1 MKAGRVVKRINLG
14 SGIGWRP
21 ELARSIERR
30 PGLGFIEVVAENI
43 SPESIPR
50 AIERLR
56 ERGAQVIPHG
66 VTLSLGGAEEPD
78 PRRLARLASIGERLN
93 APFVSEHIAFVRA
106 GGLESGHL
114 LPLERTRESLEILV
128 ENVLAAKAALPVP
141 LALENIA
148 SLFEW
153 PAPEMDEAAFITEAL
168 ERTDTMLLLDVSNL
182 YANARNHAWDA
193 IDFLRRIPL
202 ERLAYVHIAGG
213 VTRRGLYHDTHAHG
227 IPEGALLLLE
237 ELSALAPL
245 PGVMLERD
253 DHFPYES
260 ELALELDAIA
270 DAVDRGAR
278 RREKSHVRTCA

>member
-1 MKAGRVVKRINLG
+1 MMDERGAKRIDLG
-14 SGIGWRP
+14 RGIGWRP
-21 ELARSIERR
+21 ELAHSIERR
-30 PGLGFIEVVAENI
+30 AGLGFIEVVAENI
-43 SPESIPR
+43 SPESVPR

-56 ERGAQVIPHG
+56 ERGAQVIAHG
-66 VTLSLGGAEEPD
+66 VTLSLGGAQLPD
-78 PRRLARLASIGERLN
+78 PRRLARLARISERLN
-93 APFVSEHIAFVRA
+93 APFVSEHMAFVRA
-106 GGLESGHL
+106 GGMESGHL
-114 LPLERTRESLEILV
+114 LPLERTRESLDILV

-153 PAPEMDEAAFITEAL
+153 PAAEMDEATFISEAL

-193 IDFLRRIPL
+193 IDFLRRVPL

-213 VTRRGLYHDTHAHG
+213 ITRRGLYHDTHAHA
-227 IPEGALLLLE
+227 IPEGALNLLE

-253 DHFPYES
+253 DHFPDET

-270 DAVDRGAR
+270 DAVYRGAR
-278 RREKSHVRTCA
+278 RRESYVRTCA